1 MEGLAVALL
10 LAYHEKQPFHIPE
23 IGDIS
28 IEYFGDDVV
37 TKGRKAKITINL
49 VPDDFMI
56 KNIGQIEDGDQG
68 LLLQRY
74 QKRIR
79 EHLKKLTTEEVI

>member
-10 LAYHEKQPFHIPE
+10 LAYHEKQAFHIPE

-28 IEYFGDDVV
+28 VEYRGDIM
-37 TKGRKAKITINL
+37 TPKGRKADIILTIE
-49 VPDDFMI
+49 PDDFI
-56 KNIGQIEDGDQG
+56 VKNIGKIEDGDQG
-68 LLLQRY
+68 ILLQRF

-79 EHLKKLTTEEVI
+79 DHLKKLTIEEVI